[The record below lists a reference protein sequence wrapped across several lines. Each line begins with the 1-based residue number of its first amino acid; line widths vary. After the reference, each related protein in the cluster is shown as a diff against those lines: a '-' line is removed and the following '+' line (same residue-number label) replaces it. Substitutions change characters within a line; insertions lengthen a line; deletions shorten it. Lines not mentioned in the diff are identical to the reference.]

1 MLVTMLMTLRCLAA
15 LLDAS
20 KAFDRVNHSV
30 LFEKLFKG
38 NLPPCIVRTLLTWW
52 YSCQKV
58 TVKWNTCYSSKF
70 PVTNGVRQGG
80 ILSPTLFTIYILTIF

>member
-1 MLVTMLMTLRCLAA
+1 MLVTMLMTMRCLAA

-30 LFEKLFKG
+30 LFEKG
-38 NLPPCIVRTLLTWW
+38 NLPPCIVRTLLTW

-58 TVKWNTCYSSKF
+58 TVKCSHF
-70 PVTNGVRQGG
+70 A
-80 ILSPTLFTIYILTIF
+80 LFSHSLVFNATKT